1 MLLRGF
7 TGKKKRK
14 IRKGL
19 ESQESA
25 LLFFKTEDTRI
36 CLYTDSS
43 DPEEKEK

>member
-1 MLLRGF
+1 M
-7 TGKKKRK
+7 
-14 IRKGL
+14 KGL